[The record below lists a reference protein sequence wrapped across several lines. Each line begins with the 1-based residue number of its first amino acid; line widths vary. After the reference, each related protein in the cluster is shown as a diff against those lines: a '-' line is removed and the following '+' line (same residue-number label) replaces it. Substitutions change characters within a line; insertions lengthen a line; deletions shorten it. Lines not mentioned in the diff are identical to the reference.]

1 MRWMRPKLNL
11 PNLFRPSTGN
21 GRHDTIP
28 DDIPDTERDTRAQ
41 SGIAAKQAVTVTERA
56 PASPAH
62 SLADLDTFLAARLL
76 RLEVTSMSYEDA
88 ALLANARKLR
98 LALAAA
104 SAHADPMSSDAQS
117 FEALLGETLRGV
129 YAWAFGALDAT
140 FLGEHVRPLP
150 KRVVRDIM
158 EHADAAAMHARI
170 EPSLVGLGG
179 VLRDV
184 QRASHQMALTPVA
197 KVSSS

>member
-11 PNLFRPSTGN
+11 PNLFRPPSAH

-28 DDIPDTERDTRAQ
+28 DDIPATERDTRGQ
-41 SGIAAKQAVTVTERA
+41 SGIAARPPETVTERA

-62 SLADLDTFLAARLL
+62 SLADLDAFLAARLL

-104 SAHADPMSSDAQS
+104 SAHADAMSSDAQS

-129 YAWAFGALDAT
+129 YSWAFGALDAT
-140 FLGEHVRPLP
+140 FLGEHVRQLP
-150 KRVVRDIM
+150 KRVVRDLV
-158 EHADAAAMHARI
+158 EHADAAAMHARL

-184 QRASHQMALTPVA
+184 QRASHQMSLTPVA
-197 KVSSS
+197 KVGQG